1 MREPFPADLH
11 RALVELLKERSVSL
25 GSFTLASGKSSFYY
39 IDARRTTMAARGMD
53 LVGRLGLWTI
63 RDAGWDA
70 SLVGGLTMGAD
81 PVALAIAA
89 ASRLFPPFIDAFSVR
104 RQVKEHGARRRIEGC
119 YAPGER
125 TVVVEDVITTGQ
137 SALEAA
143 GAVTESG
150 GTVVGVLAVVD
161 RQEGGREAI
170 ERAGYPVRVLVT
182 ARDLGLA
189 GQRE

>member
-11 RALVELLKERSVSL
+11 QALVELLKKQSVSL
-25 GSFTLASGKSSFYY
+25 GSFVLASGRSSSFY
-39 IDARRTTMAARGMD
+39 IDARRTTMSAQGME

-63 RDAGWDA
+63 RNAGWNV

-89 ASRLFPPFIDAFSVR
+89 ASRLFPPPIDAFSVR
-104 RQVKEHGARRRIEGC
+104 KQIKEHGARRRIEGC
-119 YAPGER
+119 YTPGER

-143 GAVTESG
+143 RAVIESG

-161 RQEGGREAI
+161 REEGGREAI
-170 ERAGYPVRVLVT
+170 EEAGYPVRVLVT
-182 ARDLGLA
+182 ARDLGLL
-189 GQRE
+189 GQEE